1 MASHRLRLLLIAAC
15 SILIAAPVLAD
26 TQESADWDTLR
37 SAYDYDATADLDAQV
52 SDVSTVGSMIVERM
66 SFLGD
71 DDERIP
77 ALLMRPAGVERP
89 PCALVLHGLGGDKSQ
104 ARVIAALLIPHGIA
118 VMAIDAALH
127 GDRREQGVELW
138 DAGPALGEREGPL
151 MRTVVDNRRAIDYIV
166 SRDDIDGDRVVLVG
180 LSMGAIL
187 GSVVAAVDDRVDAA
201 ALIVGGGDWEKIL
214 STSDHP
220 MAARFREAG
229 IIDGSALAPVDPV
242 NFIGKISPRPVL
254 LINGTE
260 DAIIPRAAAEALH
273 EAAREPVQTVWF
285 EGGHVGLTPDV
296 IFGFVDWTAQ
306 QFAEDETDPD

>member
-15 SILIAAPVLAD
+15 SILIAAPIVAD
-26 TQESADWDTLR
+26 TQEATDWGTLR
-37 SAYDYDATADLDAQV
+37 SAYEYDAAADLDPQV
-52 SDVSTVGSMIVERM
+52 GEVSTVGTMTVENV

-71 DDERIP
+71 CGTRIP
-77 ALLMRPAGVERP
+77 ALLMRPVGVERP

-104 ARVIAALLIPHGIA
+104 ARIVAALLIPRGIA

-138 DAGPALGEREGPL
+138 DAGATLGEREGPL
-151 MRTVVDNRRAIDYIV
+151 MRTVVDNRRAIDYITT
-166 SRDDIDGDRVVLVG
+166 RDDIDSDRVVLVG

-187 GSVVAAVDDRVDAA
+187 GSVVAAVDDRIDAA

-220 MAARFREAG
+220 MAARFRAAG
-229 IIDGSALAPVDPV
+229 IIDGDTLASVDPV
-242 NFIGKISPRPVL
+242 NFVGRISPRPVL

-260 DAIIPRAAAEALH
+260 DEIIPRAAAEALH
-273 EAAREPVQTVWF
+273 EAACEPMEIVWF
-285 EGGHVGLTPDV
+285 DGGHIGLTPDV
-296 IFGFVDWTAQ
+296 IFDFADWTAE
-306 QFAEDETDPD
+306 QFAEDGTDTN